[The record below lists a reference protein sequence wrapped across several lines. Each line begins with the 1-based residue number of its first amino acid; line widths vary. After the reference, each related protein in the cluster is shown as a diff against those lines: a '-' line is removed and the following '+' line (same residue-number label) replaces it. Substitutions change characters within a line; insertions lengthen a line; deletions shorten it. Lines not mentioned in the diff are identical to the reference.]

1 LSSQFQGLPY
11 CGAAPLPAELWT
23 SWNFDPWLVLALLLA
38 ALAFGWWQGRRPSL
52 QETRLFATGWMLL
65 FLLFVSPLCA
75 LTSALFAA
83 RVAHHLV
90 MIGVAVPLLVLSL
103 PCRAPLLP
111 AGAAALLHALILWFW
126 HAPMPYTAAL
136 ASDLLFW
143 LMQVTLFG
151 TAWLFWQAVLAPRA
165 ASVGILLALLG
176 TVVQMGLLGALI
188 TFAPEP
194 LYPPHFLTTAPFG
207 LSALEDQQLGGLI
220 MWVPSILPY
229 LIAAL
234 ALMARSLR
242 RRAEGGSAS
251 W

>member
-11 CGAAPLPAELWT
+11 CGAAPLPAELWMR
-23 SWNFDPWLVLALLLA
+23 WNLDPWLILALLLA
-38 ALAFGWWQGRRPSL
+38 ALAYGWRYGRQAGPNGI
-52 QETRLFATGWMLL
+52 RLFATGWTLL
-65 FLLFVSPLCA
+65 FLIFVSPLCA

-103 PCRAPLLP
+103 PHRAPHLP
-111 AGAAALLHALILWFW
+111 AGAAALLHALTLWFW
-126 HAPMPYTAAL
+126 HAPIPYTAAL
-136 ASDLLFW
+136 GSDLLFW

-151 TAWLFWQAVLAPRA
+151 TAWLFWQGVLAPRQA
-165 ASVGILLALLG
+165 NVGILLALLG

-194 LYPPHFLTTAPFG
+194 LYPPHFLVTTPFG

-229 LIAAL
+229 LAAAL
-234 ALMARSLR
+234 VLMAHALRS
-242 RRAEGGSAS
+242 RAEGGSAS